1 MAVGADKPL
10 PALKF
15 AWRQVEH
22 RAGAEVVAPIGAP
35 PFLALCRRDS
45 PHALKGSA
53 ESGESGRDIICRL
66 AHRKRRLSPPHIHPP
81 PLVAAVIPFRN
92 LECLWPSG
100 APPPITPGRSTGAP
114 PRFSSFPLSFLGGN
128 SCFPP
133 MPPFGVFF
141 IVLLAC
147 ALMQAVMQ
155 GAGAPLPVWRVWHK
169 KIAPVALRR
178 RGRAGAHYS
187 VNVGSNMITFL

>member
-15 AWRQVEH
+15 AWGQVEH

-45 PHALKGSA
+45 PHALKCSA

-66 AHRKRRLSPPHIHPP
+66 AHRKRRLSPPHAHPP
-81 PLVAAVIPFRN
+81 PLVAAVIPLRN
-92 LECLWPSG
+92 LKCLWRSG
-100 APPPITPGRSTGAP
+100 APPPLTPGRSSGAP

-141 IVLLAC
+141 IVLPAC
-147 ALMQAVMQ
+147 AQKLAVMQ
-155 GAGAPLPVWRVWHK
+155 RAGAPLPGWRLVHK
-169 KIAPVALRR
+169 KNAPIALRR
-178 RGRAGAHYS
+178 WGRAGAR
-187 VNVGSNMITFL
+187 

>member
-1 MAVGADKPL
+1 MAVGAEKPR

-22 RAGAEVVAPIGAP
+22 RTGAKVVAPIGAS

-53 ESGESGRDIICRL
+53 ESGESGRNLICRL
-66 AHRKRRLSPPHIHPP
+66 AHRERRLSPPHAHPP
-81 PLVAAVIPFRN
+81 PLVAAVIPLRN
-92 LECLWPSG
+92 LKCLWRSG
-100 APPPITPGRSTGAP
+100 ALPPSTPGGSTGAP
-114 PRFSSFPLSFLGGN
+114 PCLSSFPLSFLGGN

-141 IVLLAC
+141 IVLPAC
-147 ALMQAVMQ
+147 AQNLAVMQ
-155 GAGAPLPVWRVWHK
+155 GAGAPLP
-169 KIAPVALRR
+169 
-178 RGRAGAHYS
+178 G
-187 VNVGSNMITFL
+187 